1 MSSSLVLAS
10 SDVPCNLVGLMANE
24 RLRAALAR
32 SEVSQAALAEAV
44 GVDEKTVE
52 RWITKARTPHRR
64 HRHAVATLLDVDAA
78 YLWPVTDEHTAL
90 AQNEILAFYPG
101 RDAVPLDEWH
111 GLVTKAEREIG
122 IFADAFPLN
131 DEDARML
138 LAEKARFGVRVRIL
152 LGDWAEEDS
161 VNGEGR
167 IRRMMALCR
176 PLHAVDGVEV
186 RLHDSVMH
194 HRICRADEELL
205 VNLHVPGR
213 AGPVL
218 HLHKLAGGEF
228 ASTFIDSFEYVWSHA
243 QSMPTGA

>member
-32 SEVSQAALAEAV
+32 SGVSQAALAGAV

-52 RWITKARTPHRR
+52 RWITKARRPHRR
-64 HRHAVATLLDVDAA
+64 HRHTAATVLGVEAA
-78 YLWPVTDEHTAL
+78 YLWPVTDELTAL
-90 AQNEILAFYPG
+90 AKSEILTFYPG
-101 RDAVPLDEWH
+101 RDAVPVDEWNS
-111 GLVTKAEREIG
+111 LVTKAEREIG
-122 IFADAFPLN
+122 IFTDAFPLN
-131 DEDARML
+131 DEDARVL
-138 LAEKARFGVRVRIL
+138 LAEKARSGVRVRLL
-152 LGDWAEEDS
+152 LGDWAEGDGAD
-161 VNGEGR
+161 GEGR
-167 IRRMMALCR
+167 IRGMMALCQ
-176 PLHAVDGVEV
+176 PLHVVDGVQV

-205 VNLHVPGR
+205 VNLHVPGG

-228 ASTFIDSFEYVWSHA
+228 ASTFIDSFEYVWSRA
-243 QSMPTGA
+243 QPMPAGA